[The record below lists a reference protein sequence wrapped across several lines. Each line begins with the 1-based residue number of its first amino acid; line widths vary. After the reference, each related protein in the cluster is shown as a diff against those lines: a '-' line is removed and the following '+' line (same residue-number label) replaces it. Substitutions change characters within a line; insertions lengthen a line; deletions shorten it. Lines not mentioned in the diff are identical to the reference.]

1 MAASIAICG
10 ERRERKG
17 MKKKKR
23 HNETRPTRSR
33 YERECMFSLV
43 TVTRDAL
50 ARCIGRRSIHAT
62 RQYRASMYSLS
73 APRGTSLGGVRAYH
87 DLDSVA
93 ARACFDI
100 AREEHVSARRISEQE
115 CPCERGIREEKEIN
129 NWNSKDISLISE
141 IVRGERGIAR
151 LVTIT
156 LECKVRARSKCNLCA
171 TRII

>member
-1 MAASIAICG
+1 MHVFISHRYSRRPRTLHRPSQHPCNASIP
-10 ERRERKG
+10 RKYVLS
-17 MKKKKR
+17 KR
-23 HNETRPTRSR
+23 
-33 YERECMFSLV
+33 
-43 TVTRDAL
+43 A
-50 ARCIGRRSIHAT
+50 ARHSVR
-62 RQYRASMYSLS
+62 
-73 APRGTSLGGVRAYH
+73 GVRAYH

-100 AREEHVSARRISEQE
+100 VREEHVSARRISEQE

-171 TRII
+171 TRIIYDFYYKLCVYLMCLYSIRYMWMVNVTFTHHIS

>member
-1 MAASIAICG
+1 MKGGGRG
-10 ERRERKG
+10 E
-17 MKKKKR
+17 KKR
-23 HNETRPTRSR
+23 HNETRPTRPR
-33 YERECMFSLV
+33 YERECVFSLV

-73 APRGTSLGGVRAYH
+73 TPRGTRLEERGAYQ
-87 DLDSVA
+87 DLDSV

-115 CPCERGIREEKEIN
+115 CPYERGIREEKEIN

-141 IVRGERGIAR
+141 IVRGEPGYQLAR
-151 LVTIT
+151 
-156 LECKVRARSKCNLCA
+156 
-171 TRII
+171 